1 MSRENLQLIE
11 RVFDALSRRD
21 VEAFL
26 EDAEPTVVQDWS
38 RALGPQQGVYR
49 GRAEVAQF
57 LRSWWDAF
65 DESSIVIDE
74 LIDAGGTVVSA
85 FHGHQRGRAS
95 GLEVE
100 GRGAV
105 LVWRV
110 RDGKIA
116 SATLYQE
123 RQEALEA
130 AGLRE

>member
-1 MSRENLQLIE
+1 MSRENIKLIE
-11 RVFDALSRRD
+11 RAFDALSRRD
-21 VEAFL
+21 ADAFL
-26 EDAEPTVVQDWS
+26 ENAEPTVVQDWS

-49 GRAEVAQF
+49 GRAEVGQF

-74 LIDAGGTVVSA
+74 LIDAEDVVVSA

-105 LVWRV
+105 LVWHL

-116 SATLYQE
+116 SGTLYQE
-123 RQEALEA
+123 RREALEA
-130 AGLRE
+130 VGLSE